1 MNVFAALFG
10 IFRQRGLVATLK
22 DGRPLGGFTAA
33 AVLVSVI
40 GGVLYGFAM
49 GIGLGPET
57 ALQDALK
64 LGLIVTLGLLFGL
77 PIFWL
82 AFRLLG
88 REERPAQIAAVPLTF
103 VTTAAIVLAVSA
115 PVVFLLSLL
124 AGFSPDG
131 IYIHIVIV
139 DLAALVGLYLAGT
152 LVYHGFTAER
162 SRLIVPNVVSFLML
176 GVILVVLTLFFGP
189 FLALSPTFSVGTDLL
204 KDRLGIGV
212 AQKAGN
218 ALNEASVADSITY
231 RFQVTNQ
238 NGDLERDDTVTRVG
252 EDYLVV
258 VYRYAV
264 PGQTPQTERHMW
276 VLGGT
281 VFTDFDGGRVAQTSR
296 PAVSSLLDP
305 ALPPAAFKLPDAL
318 AGGAKAGASWRGY
331 EQNGVFTAVGTA
343 PSQAQARLSLDA
355 QSLRLTGLTLGSAG
369 TGQLAETRVTE
380 LGPASLD
387 QAGLQANLNQATVL
401 GSVDHT
407 DASMQDYAQ
416 PDFFFVVRYPRAWH
430 AGSWDAAQRQ
440 VGFAL
445 DCGQAEGCAGLN
457 AAVYDLSPNT
467 SAAQYAADLAASLTR
482 QPQYRNVTANQRSI
496 GNAPVGAPI
505 GVVEYLSDQSVK
517 GQIVTTGHIEYI
529 FVGSLNRV
537 HLDFSAP
544 EAQFEANRALFEAM
558 AGQFT
563 YLKGTP

>member
-1 MNVFAALFG
+1 MEELAGVNVFAALFG

-22 DGRPLGGFTAA
+22 DGQPLRGFIIA
-33 AVLVSVI
+33 AVVVSVI
-40 GGVLYGFAM
+40 AALLYGFAM

-57 ALQDALK
+57 AVQDALK
-64 LGLIVTLGLLFGL
+64 LGLVVALALLFGL

-124 AGFSPDG
+124 AGFSPEA

-176 GVILVVLTLFFGP
+176 GVILVVVTLFFAP

-212 AQKAGN
+212 GQKAAN
-218 ALNEASVADSITY
+218 ALNAAGAAESVTY

-238 NGDLERDDTVTRVG
+238 NGDLERDDTVTRAG
-252 EDYLVV
+252 DDYLVV
-258 VYRYAV
+258 VHRNAA
-264 PGQTPQTERHMW
+264 PGETPLTERHIW
-276 VLGGT
+276 LLGGT
-281 VFTDFDGGRVAQTSR
+281 VYTDFDGGRVATASR
-296 PAVSSLLDP
+296 PALSSLLDP

-318 AGGAKAGASWRGY
+318 AAASWRGY
-331 EQNGVFTAVGTA
+331 DQNGVFTAVGTA
-343 PSQAQARLSLDA
+343 RSQEQARLNLDA
-355 QSLRLTGLTLGSAG
+355 QSLRLTGLTLGSASAG
-369 TGQLAETRVTE
+369 HSAETRVTD
-380 LGPASLD
+380 LAASNLD
-387 QAGLQANLNQATVL
+387 AAGLRASLNQAIVL
-401 GSVDHT
+401 GSVDHS
-407 DASMQDYAQ
+407 DATLQDYAQ
-416 PDFFFVVRYPRAWH
+416 PEAVFVVRFPRTWR
-430 AGSWDAAQRQ
+430 AGNWDAGQRQ
-440 VGFAL
+440 IAFTQ
-445 DCGQAEGCAGLN
+445 DCGLADGCPALT
-457 AAVYDLSPNT
+457 VSVFDLEANKG
-467 SAAQYAADLAASLTR
+467 AAQYAADLADSLGR
-482 QPQYRNVTANQRSI
+482 QPQYRAITATQRSL
-496 GNAPVGAPI
+496 GGAPVS
-505 GVVEYLSDQSVK
+505 VVEYVFDRPVK
-517 GQIVTTGHIEYI
+517 GQIVTTRHSEYI
-529 FVGSLNRV
+529 FVGSLNRA

-558 AGQFT
+558 AAQFT
-563 YLKGTP
+563 YLKNTP

>member
-1 MNVFAALFG
+1 VEELAGMNVFAALFG
-10 IFRQRGLVATLK
+10 IFRQRGLVASLK
-22 DGRPLGGFTAA
+22 EGRPLGGFTAA
-33 AVLVSVI
+33 AVVVSVL

-64 LGLIVTLGLLFGL
+64 LGLIITLGLLFGL

-124 AGFSPDG
+124 AGFSPEG
-131 IYIHIVIV
+131 IYIHIVLV

-152 LVYHGFTAER
+152 LVYHGFIAER
-162 SRLIVPNVVSFLML
+162 SRLIVPNVLSFLML
-176 GVILVVLTLFFGP
+176 AVILVVLTLFFGP

-212 AQKAGN
+212 AQKAAN
-218 ALNEASVADSITY
+218 ALSEAGVAENITY

-238 NGDLERDDTVTRVG
+238 NGDLERDETVTRAG
-252 EDYLVV
+252 DDYLVV
-258 VYRYAV
+258 VHRYAV
-264 PGQTPQTERHMW
+264 PGQTPQTERHIW
-276 VLGGT
+276 VLGGM
-281 VFTDFDGGRVAQTSR
+281 VFTDFDAGRVTQTNR

-305 ALPPAAFKLPDAL
+305 ALPPAAFRLPDAL
-318 AGGAKAGASWRGY
+318 AGASWRGY
-331 EQNGVFTAVGTA
+331 EQSGVFTAVGTA
-343 PSQAQARLSLDA
+343 PSQAQIRLSLDA
-355 QSLRLTGLTLGSAG
+355 QSLRLSGLTLGSAG
-369 TGQLAETRVTE
+369 TGRPAETRVSE

-387 QAGLQANLNQATVL
+387 QAGVQSTLNQAIVL
-401 GSVDHT
+401 GSVDRT

-416 PDFFFVVRYPRAWH
+416 PETFFVVRFPRAWH

-440 VGFAL
+440 IGFAQ
-445 DCGQAEGCAGLN
+445 DCGQAEGCAGLKVT
-457 AAVYDLSPNT
+457 VYDLSPNT

-482 QPQYRNVTANQRSI
+482 QPQYRNITANQRSI
-496 GNAPVGAPI
+496 GNAPVG
-505 GVVEYLSDQSVK
+505 VVEYLSDQTVK

-563 YLKGTP
+563 YLKSAP